1 MFKYSDKLQLL
12 PSGGHGPQWYKQE
25 KIKKFKNHSGEP
37 WRESMKFSEQELK
50 KKGGGSWKFRI
61 TGGLAQSCIQHS
73 VQYVCR
79 KI

>member
-1 MFKYSDKLQLL
+1 
-12 PSGGHGPQWYKQE
+12 
-25 KIKKFKNHSGEP
+25 
-37 WRESMKFSEQELK
+37 MKFSEQELK